1 MFVAFVTAVSQYF
14 LRFRTSITIL
24 TTIGPMFGMSLYSFL
39 VPYFVFTY
47 SWRGALLI
55 LGGMSL
61 NLCCCACALFPQQTK
76 KVSKRS
82 FNVMILKQKN
92 FFLLCVQ
99 CFAAIVANTMV
110 VVHLPALILSM
121 GFGSSVGAMSLT
133 VYGISNCVAKAIYSF
148 FGHVTNADV
157 STVYT
162 LSLVVCGCAMGIVPI
177 LTNIHWILCFV
188 GVVGF
193 SYCVTGGH
201 ILMVILEFVGT
212 ERFSDGVGVN
222 QIFKAGGSLIAGPL
236 AGNPKAHH
244 LSIRKRTYEI
254 SYVIW
259 HINDQENMFC
269 NKYAL
274 TRNW

>member
-1 MFVAFVTAVSQYF
+1 MYVAFVTAVSQYF

-24 TTIGPMFGMSLYSFL
+24 TTIGPMFGMASYSFL
-39 VPYFVFTY
+39 VPYLVYTY
-47 SWRGALLI
+47 SWRGTLFI

-61 NLCCCACALFPQQTK
+61 NLCCSACALFPQRTK
-76 KVSKRS
+76 NVNRRS
-82 FNVMILKQKN
+82 FNVMILNQKN
-92 FFLLCVQ
+92 FFFLCIQ

-110 VVHLPALILSM
+110 VVHLPSLILSM
-121 GFGSSVGAMSLT
+121 GLGSSVEAMSLT
-133 VYGISNCVAKAIYSF
+133 VYGASNCVAKVLYSA

-162 LSLVVCGCAMGIVPI
+162 LSLFVSGGAMGVVPLLPTI
-177 LTNIHWILCFV
+177 EWILCFV

-222 QIFKAGGSLIAGPL
+222 QIFKAGGSLVAGPL
-236 AGNPKAHH
+236 AGKIKKLEAH
-244 LSIRKRTYEI
+244 L
-254 SYVIW
+254 
-259 HINDQENMFC
+259 
-269 NKYAL
+269 
-274 TRNW
+274 